1 MTVQDAI
8 ATSQQEDR
16 IVRIAVADFGDI
28 LPYIEDAVDTADGV
42 DCWGFDDSGDFRL
55 LVTVRG

>member
-8 ATSQQEDR
+8 ASSQIEDR
-16 IVRIAVADFGDI
+16 VVRITVTNFADV
-28 LPYIEDAVDTADGV
+28 LPYIEDAVDTPDGV